1 MKQIL
6 DQIKHNCPL
15 LIHAELSNTNIT
27 DKIAFEL
34 IKALET
40 NTSLKSLHLCN
51 TKLSDKTRQELTKL
65 TTSKC
70 IELCFVKNFRAIA
83 GKNVIYHIYK

>member
-1 MKQIL
+1 MEDILYRIKQ
-6 DQIKHNCPL
+6 NCPL
-15 LIHAELSNTNIT
+15 LVYANLSNTNIT

-65 TTSKC
+65 TTSKGV
-70 IELCFVKNFRAIA
+70 ELCFVKNFRAIDGESA
-83 GKNVIYHIYK
+83 VISYS